1 MSTSKIYQIRYN
13 TVSKD
18 DTERWRLIENG
29 NETLVANIIIDGS
42 TYTTK
47 DWMEEIQD
55 YKWHLTCEGHCEVR
69 NNIAYIK
76 TIKEKSVLKRHILK
90 AVSWR
95 VIGTID
101 VSGSTFPNSEIII
114 PSKGV
119 YRILFSAQCDC
130 TSGTHDID
138 IFPVV
143 NGISVPNSNTRIAL
157 NGGIESCLT
166 VEYFLTF
173 NTNDILQF
181 VMTGDDSAN
190 ASNARLLYVSS
201 APGNPVDIPAI
212 PSIIV
217 TIQQISF

>member
-18 DTERWRLIENG
+18 DIERWRLIENG

-55 YKWHLTCEGHCEVR
+55 YKWHVTCEGHCEVR

-101 VSGSTFPNSEIII
+101 TMILGWIITGNPLTGLKIGALEI
-114 PSKGV
+114 
-119 YRILFSAQCDC
+119 
-130 TSGTHDID
+130 
-138 IFPVV
+138 
-143 NGISVPNSNTRIAL
+143 
-157 NGGIESCLT
+157 LT
-166 VEYFLTF
+166 KMTLYFLHER
-173 NTNDILQF
+173 IWYK
-181 VMTGDDSAN
+181 
-190 ASNARLLYVSS
+190 YVK
-201 APGNPVDIPAI
+201 IKK
-212 PSIIV
+212 
-217 TIQQISF
+217 

>member
-47 DWMEEIQD
+47 DWMKEIQD
-55 YKWHLTCEGHCEVR
+55 YKWHITCEGHCEIR

-101 VSGSTFPNSEIII
+101 TMILGWIITGNPLTGLKI
-114 PSKGV
+114 G
-119 YRILFSAQCDC
+119 
-130 TSGTHDID
+130 
-138 IFPVV
+138 
-143 NGISVPNSNTRIAL
+143 AL
-157 NGGIESCLT
+157 EVLT
-166 VEYFLTF
+166 KMTLYFLHER
-173 NTNDILQF
+173 IWYK
-181 VMTGDDSAN
+181 
-190 ASNARLLYVSS
+190 YVK
-201 APGNPVDIPAI
+201 IKK
-212 PSIIV
+212 
-217 TIQQISF
+217 